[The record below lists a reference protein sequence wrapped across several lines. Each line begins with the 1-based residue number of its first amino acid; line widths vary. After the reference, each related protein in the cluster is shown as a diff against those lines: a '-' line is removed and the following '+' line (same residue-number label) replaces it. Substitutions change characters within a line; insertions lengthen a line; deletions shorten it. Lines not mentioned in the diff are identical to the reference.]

1 MATVDYDK
9 LSAKDKA
16 KLAKE
21 FSDKFHR
28 AFIGKGTRENL
39 AAQIVKQLRQIGSSE
54 LINKVSDT
62 FYNDHGNKEAYRSTA
77 NDYQHNLRQAISREF
92 SGSNEKKMHRALGF
106 APDYIGDTTF
116 GRKNPEKDLLASEGI
131 DEQKS
136 NLDLINSD
144 DVPYIGESVKLG
156 SGTPTP
162 IKKFIKDTVE
172 SKKQPESAPAPEST
186 PAPTKGLPQSVLNT
200 IYGGKPPYQEGEENP
215 FTGTKKAE
223 DPQVGPTRALAETV
237 ESETPQRGSR
247 AFRKQSAEERKAQ
260 IEADDKKAAEMSSA
274 IPNMVRSQL
283 KLPRTRGTK
292 KTSTVTPSG
301 GGASGGSGSD
311 KAGLGYLRSRED
323 MMARDKAA
331 KEAMR
336 KEALE
341 RRRTGEQRF
350 ATLRPEIL
358 AQQAERARL
367 AEEKRQANEIKS
379 GSGELLGRVI
389 RDKSGKIIGTS
400 TTKAGRRALG
410 SGYKGA
416 TGTFDFSKPADSFAE
431 LDARDA
437 VKGRMASRQQQVVDL
452 MSGGPTEAQEK
463 QIRPFDTGLAVNPD
477 ADAAD
482 IPINFTGKP
491 PSLKQIQNEIAK
503 PNIPSKNLS
512 EGSLSPIGRSTALP
526 TPSTPSYGTTN
537 QPFLSM
543 QRTPATE
550 GTTDRLMRE
559 DTERQQRDR
568 RIQANQFMDA
578 RGDAK
583 QQAIDTAR
591 LRDTTMGGA
600 NYSGSNVTTGV
611 EPDDSRMPSTN
622 PTAQEIK
629 KKLKKLK
636 ANQ

>member
-1 MATVDYDK
+1 MANADYTN
-9 LSAKDKA
+9 L
-16 KLAKE
+16 
-21 FSDKFHR
+21 SDKEKQKLISKYVSKFR
-28 AFIGKGTRENL
+28 EALGGIGTNESL
-39 AAQIVKQLRQIGSSE
+39 ASRMVKELRQIGSSD
-54 LINKVSDT
+54 LINDI
-62 FYNDHGNKEAYRSTA
+62 NEAYDEKHDETLREA
-77 NDYQHNLRQAISREF
+77 IIGDY
-92 SGSNEKKMHRALGF
+92 SGDDEDGMLNSLGF
-106 APDYIGDTTF
+106 AIDRVGD
-116 GRKNPEKDLLASEGI
+116 KNLKLENQDIALLSANDRDLKGS
-131 DEQKS
+131 S
-136 NLDLINSD
+136 LDLINKD
-144 DVPYIGESVKLG
+144 IEIPNLNEKVKLG
-156 SGTPTP
+156 SGVS
-162 IKKFIKDTVE
+162 KFIKAASKSTKAPATPATPE
-172 SKKQPESAPAPEST
+172 TNPFAPTASKKDPPVSRIPIPTDSST
-186 PAPTKGLPQSVLNT
+186 MLGEMLGEGRGFNT
-200 IYGGKPPYQEGEENP
+200 E
-215 FTGTKKAE
+215 
-223 DPQVGPTRALAETV
+223 PTRALAETV
-237 ESETPQRGSR
+237 ESEAPQRGSR
-247 AFRKQSAEERKAQ
+247 AFRKQSAEKRKAQ

-274 IPNMVRSQL
+274 IPNTVRSQL

-292 KTSTVTPSG
+292 ETSTATPSG
-301 GGASGGSGSD
+301 GGASGGSGSN
-311 KAGLGYLRSRED
+311 KAGLDYLRSRED

-503 PNIPSKNLS
+503 PNVPTKNLS

-591 LRDTTMGGA
+591 LRDTAMGGA

-622 PTAQEIK
+622 PTANEIK

>member
-62 FYNDHGNKEAYRSTA
+62 FYNDHGNKEAYRSRA

-92 SGSNEKKMHRALGF
+92 SGGNETKMHRALGF

-116 GRKNPEKDLLASEGI
+116 GRKNPEKDLLASEGL

-200 IYGGKPPYQEGEENP
+200 MYGGKPPYQEGEENP

-237 ESETPQRGSR
+237 ESEAPQRGSR

-260 IEADDKKAAEMSSA
+260 IGADDEKAKEMSSA
-274 IPNMVRSQL
+274 IPNIIRSQL

-292 KTSTVTPSG
+292 EASTATPSG
-301 GGASGGSGSD
+301 GGTSGGSGS
-311 KAGLGYLRSRED
+311 GLGYLRSRED

-331 KEAMR
+331 KEAMG

-416 TGTFDFSKPADSFAE
+416 TGTFDFSKPAGSFAE
-431 LDARDA
+431 LDERDA
-437 VKGRMASRQQQVVDL
+437 VKGRMASRQQQVLDL

-477 ADAAD
+477 K
-482 IPINFTGKP
+482 IGTPT
-491 PSLKQIQNEIAK
+491 
-503 PNIPSKNLS
+503 PSKTS
-512 EGSLSPIGRSTALP
+512 PLSPIPTNKGVSG
-526 TPSTPSYGTTN
+526 TPSIDASESVLSPEPFSMKAPPVTPTA
-537 QPFLSM
+537 M
-543 QRTPATE
+543 QLGLTKKEEPS
-550 GTTDRLMRE
+550 TTDRLMQG
-559 DTERQQRDR
+559 DAERYQRDR

-583 QQAIDTAR
+583 QQVIDTAR
-591 LRDTTMGGA
+591 LRDTATGGA

-611 EPDDSRMPSTN
+611 EPAPSDKNRAAAFDKATN
-622 PTAQEIK
+622 PTAEQIK
-629 KKLKKLK
+629 KRLKQLQ

>member
-1 MATVDYDK
+1 
-9 LSAKDKA
+9 
-16 KLAKE
+16 
-21 FSDKFHR
+21 
-28 AFIGKGTRENL
+28 
-39 AAQIVKQLRQIGSSE
+39 
-54 LINKVSDT
+54 
-62 FYNDHGNKEAYRSTA
+62 
-77 NDYQHNLRQAISREF
+77 
-92 SGSNEKKMHRALGF
+92 
-106 APDYIGDTTF
+106 
-116 GRKNPEKDLLASEGI
+116 
-131 DEQKS
+131 
-136 NLDLINSD
+136 
-144 DVPYIGESVKLG
+144 
-156 SGTPTP
+156 
-162 IKKFIKDTVE
+162 
-172 SKKQPESAPAPEST
+172 
-186 PAPTKGLPQSVLNT
+186 
-200 IYGGKPPYQEGEENP
+200 
-215 FTGTKKAE
+215 
-223 DPQVGPTRALAETV
+223 
-237 ESETPQRGSR
+237 
-247 AFRKQSAEERKAQ
+247 
-260 IEADDKKAAEMSSA
+260 
-274 IPNMVRSQL
+274 
-283 KLPRTRGTK
+283 
-292 KTSTVTPSG
+292 
-301 GGASGGSGSD
+301 
-311 KAGLGYLRSRED
+311 
-323 MMARDKAA
+323 MARDKAA
-331 KEAMR
+331 KEAMG

-358 AQQAERARL
+358 AQQTERARL

-416 TGTFDFSKPADSFAE
+416 TGTFDFSKPADSLAE

-437 VKGRMASRQQQVVDL
+437 VKGRMASRQQQVLDL

-482 IPINFTGKP
+482 IPINFTGKA

-512 EGSLSPIGRSTALP
+512 EGSLSTIGRSTALP

-568 RIQANQFMDA
+568 RIQANEFMDA

-591 LRDTTMGGA
+591 LRDTATGGA

-622 PTAQEIK
+622 PTAEQIK
-629 KKLKKLK
+629 KRLKKLK

>member
-1 MATVDYDK
+1 MANADYTNISESEKKK
-9 LSAKDKA
+9 LISRYVSKFREALSGIGTNES
-16 KLAKE
+16 LASRMVKE
-21 FSDKFHR
+21 
-28 AFIGKGTRENL
+28 
-39 AAQIVKQLRQIGSSE
+39 LRQIGSSD
-54 LINKVSDT
+54 LINDI
-62 FYNDHGNKEAYRSTA
+62 NKKYKEEHDETLREAIIG
-77 NDYQHNLRQAISREF
+77 DY
-92 SGSNEKKMHRALGF
+92 SGDDEDGMLNSLGF
-106 APDYIGDTTF
+106 AIDRVGDKSLKLENQDIALLSS
-116 GRKNPEKDLLASEGI
+116 KNRNIKE
-131 DEQKS
+131 S
-136 NLDLINSD
+136 NLDLINKD
-144 DVPYIGESVKLG
+144 IEIPNLNEKVKLG
-156 SGTPTP
+156 SGVN
-162 IKKFIKDTVE
+162 KFIKAA
-172 SKKQPESAPAPEST
+172 SKSTKAPTTPAPESA

-237 ESETPQRGSR
+237 ESEAPQRGSR
-247 AFRKQSAEERKAQ
+247 DFRKQSAEKRKAQ

-274 IPNMVRSQL
+274 IPNTVRSQL

-292 KTSTVTPSG
+292 ETSTATPSG
-301 GGASGGSGSD
+301 GGAATGSGS
-311 KAGLGYLRSRED
+311 KTGLDYLRSRED

-379 GSGELLGRVI
+379 DSGELLGRVI
-389 RDKSGKIIGTS
+389 RDKSGKVIGTS

-437 VKGRMASRQQQVVDL
+437 VKGRMASRQQQVLDL

-477 ADAAD
+477 ADSAD
-482 IPINFTGKP
+482 IPINFTGKA

-503 PNIPSKNLS
+503 PNIPTKNLS

-559 DTERQQRDR
+559 DTERYQRDR

-591 LRDTTMGGA
+591 LRDTAMGGA

-622 PTAQEIK
+622 PTANEIK